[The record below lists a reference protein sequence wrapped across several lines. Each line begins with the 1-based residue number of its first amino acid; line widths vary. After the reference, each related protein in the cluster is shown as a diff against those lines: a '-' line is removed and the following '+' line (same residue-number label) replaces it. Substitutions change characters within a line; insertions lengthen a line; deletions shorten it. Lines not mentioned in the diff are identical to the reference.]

1 MPTCAEA
8 ANGMR
13 KLVLAAVLSVCVAL
27 AADISGNWEFSVD
40 SDAGS
45 GSPSFVFHQ
54 DGEKLTGTYSGA
66 LGEAKVTGT
75 VKGGT
80 IEFSFEPSG
89 ANGVV
94 RYKGKIENPTKMKGT
109 LDLGD
114 MGKGTWTA
122 TKK

>member
-1 MPTCAEA
+1 
-8 ANGMR
+8 MR
-13 KLVLAAVLSVCVAL
+13 KLALAVMLTVCAAL
-27 AADISGNWEFSVD
+27 AADVSGDWDFSVD

-66 LGEAKVTGT
+66 LGEAKLTGT
-75 VKGGT
+75 VKGDA

-89 ANGVV
+89 ADGVV
-94 RYKGKIENPTKMKGT
+94 RYKGKIESPTKMKGD

-122 TKK
+122 TKR

>member
-1 MPTCAEA
+1 
-8 ANGMR
+8 MR
-13 KLVLAAVLSVCVAL
+13 KLLLVALITVCAAL
-27 AADISGNWEFSVD
+27 AADISGNWDFLVN

-45 GSPSFVFHQ
+45 GSPSFTFRQ

-66 LGEAKVTGT
+66 LGEAKLTGS
-75 VKGGT
+75 VKGDT

-94 RYKGKIENPTKMKGT
+94 RYKGKIEGPTKMKGE

-114 MGKGTWTA
+114 MGTGTWTA